1 MTNVLAIRPSS
12 LTEDIMTGTILN
24 VITVIIGGTL
34 GTVLGARLPNKMR
47 ETVMHGLGL
56 MTLVIGVQMAMTTRN
71 LLIVLASIL
80 FGGVLGEMLGVQ
92 AWLDSLGQRLEA
104 RFARG
109 GEAGKFTRGFVTASL
124 IFCIGPMTILGSIQ
138 DGLIGDYNLLAIKSI
153 LDGFAGLAFAST
165 LGIGVAFAALTV
177 FVFQGGISLA
187 AILVG
192 SALGSVTRETPWVI
206 EMTATGGVLIMGISL
221 VLLELKQVRLGNL
234 LPAIFIAPLIVVVL
248 SALNLQLP

>member
-1 MTNVLAIRPSS
+1 
-12 LTEDIMTGTILN
+12 MTGTILN

-80 FGGVLGEMLGVQ
+80 FGGVIGEMLGVQ
-92 AWLDSLGQRLEA
+92 AWLDSIGQSLEA

-192 SALGSVTRETPWVI
+192 SALGSVTRDTPWVI

-248 SALNLQLP
+248 SALNLQLL